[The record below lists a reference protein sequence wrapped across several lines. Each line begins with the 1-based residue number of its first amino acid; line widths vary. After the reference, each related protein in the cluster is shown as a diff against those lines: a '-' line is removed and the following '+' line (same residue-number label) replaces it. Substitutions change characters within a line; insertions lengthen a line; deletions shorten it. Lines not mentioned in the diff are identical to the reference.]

1 MSPGWPHEAE
11 GNLRPRWMVA
21 GPPFGAGDR
30 TRLTGPLR
38 FDIFPSRW
46 GFVVTED
53 TLLVQKQD
61 GVATVVINRPG
72 QHNAIMRAMWQCIPQ
87 IFEELEEDGETRV
100 IVLRGAGEKAFAS
113 GQDIT
118 EFRDTTTPEA
128 ARAHSGL
135 IDGVLARIAAIRL
148 PIIAM
153 VHGFGMGGAV
163 GLLAVCDLRYAAE
176 DAVIAVPAARL
187 GIVYPEPLTRLI
199 MGLIGPANAKEML
212 MTARRYPAEEA
223 LRIGFLTRVFPKA
236 ELEKQAYEVAR
247 AIAANAPIS
256 VKNSKEMVNLIQA
269 DSLSPEGSER
279 ARTLRLAGFNSQDF
293 SEGVDASLSKREPVF
308 RGA

>member
-1 MSPGWPHEAE
+1 MSEE
-11 GNLRPRWMVA
+11 N
-21 GPPFGAGDR
+21 
-30 TRLTGPLR
+30 
-38 FDIFPSRW
+38 
-46 GFVVTED
+46 
-53 TLLVQKQD
+53 LLVQKQD
-61 GVATVVINRPG
+61 GVATVVINRPA
-72 QHNAIMRAMWQCIPQ
+72 QHNAILRAMWQRLPG
-87 IFEELEEDGETRV
+87 IFEELERDGETRA

-118 EFRDTTTPEA
+118 EFRETTTPEA

-135 IDGVLARIAAIRL
+135 LDGVLERIAAIEL

-163 GLLAVCDLRYAAE
+163 GLLAVCDLRYAAD

-199 MGLIGPANAKEML
+199 MGLIGPANTKEML

-236 ELEKQAYEVAR
+236 ELEEQTYGVAR
-247 AIAANAPIS
+247 AIAANAPMS
-256 VKNSKEMVNLIQA
+256 VKICMEMVNLIQA
-269 DSLSPEGSER
+269 DSLPPAETER
-279 ARTLRLAGFNSQDF
+279 ARALRLAGFASQDF
-293 SEGVDASLSKREPVF
+293 AEGVDAFLNKRPPVF

>member
-1 MSPGWPHEAE
+1 M
-11 GNLRPRWMVA
+11 
-21 GPPFGAGDR
+21 
-30 TRLTGPLR
+30 
-38 FDIFPSRW
+38 
-46 GFVVTED
+46 TEE
-53 TLLVQKQD
+53 TLLVEKQG

-72 QHNAIMRAMWQCIPQ
+72 QRNAILRAMWRRLPA
-87 IFEELEEDGETRV
+87 IFEELERDGETRV

-118 EFRDTTTPEA
+118 EFRETTTPEA

-135 IDGVLARIAAIRL
+135 LDGVLERITAIRL
-148 PIIAM
+148 PTIAM

-199 MGLIGPANAKEML
+199 MNLIGPANTKEML
-212 MTARRYPAEEA
+212 MTARRYSAEEA

-236 ELEKQAYEVAR
+236 ELQKQTYDAAR
-247 AIAANAPIS
+247 AIATNAPIS
-256 VKNSKEMVNLIQA
+256 VRNSKEMVNLIQA

-279 ARTLRLAGFNSQDF
+279 ARALRLAGFNSQDF
-293 SEGVDASLSKREPVF
+293 SEGVDAFLNKRVPVF